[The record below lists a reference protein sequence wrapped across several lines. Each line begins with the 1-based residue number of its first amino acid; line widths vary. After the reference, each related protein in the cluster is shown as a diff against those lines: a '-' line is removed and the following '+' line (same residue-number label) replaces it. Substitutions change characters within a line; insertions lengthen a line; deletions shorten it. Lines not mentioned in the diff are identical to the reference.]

1 MICCPNESDMK
12 VFKTVQ
18 MRHNDTLD
26 VSNSMNASTV
36 HAALPRVSKIVK
48 LLVESL
54 SPFGNVLEWRSFPQ
68 GVLPRV

>member
-26 VSNSMNASTV
+26 VGNSMNASTV

-48 LLVESL
+48 LL
-54 SPFGNVLEWRSFPQ
+54 
-68 GVLPRV
+68 